1 MKINRKL
8 FTPPHI
14 FFTLFLTL
22 SLLTGCMTGD
32 DSKTTEYKLS
42 FSANGGTGE
51 MESITKEENEKI
63 NLPAVKFS
71 RTGFEFLNWNTVADG
86 SGTSYTDGAEFTFN
100 TDTTLHAQWK
110 EKKATP
116 SNPETP
122 ENPTQPE
129 QPQNPEIPS
138 TPKTTYTVTFD
149 ANGGN
154 GTIASISVEEGS
166 EITLPENTFTKTG
179 YSFAGW
185 ATYADGNV
193 SYSDKAKIPITG
205 NITLYAKW
213 TAITYTIT
221 YEPNGG
227 TNADGNPAGY
237 TFETETITLLA
248 PSRESFNFEGWY
260 TDSEFSETNKKTEI
274 TKGSTGNITL
284 YAKWTAITYTITYE
298 PNGGTNADGNPAGY
312 TSETETITLLAPSR
326 EYFDFGGWYT
336 DSEFSDSSRKTEIAK
351 GSTGNITLYAKWT
364 AITYTITYEANG
376 GTNADGNPASY
387 TFETETI
394 TLLAPSREYFDF
406 GGWYTDSEFSDS
418 SRKTELAKGSS
429 GNITLYVKWTVAA
442 ENAVN
447 AINSLPTGEHKIA
460 VTGQMTKD
468 NLNGVIAA
476 IKGNSNGA
484 KVYLDLG
491 GTAIDFYEW
500 QRCKFADCENLIGI
514 VIPAIESPDKNN
526 PIILIPD
533 LMFEGCKSLKTVIIL
548 NSSGK
553 YKIITFKDCTSLEYV
568 EIPTSIVC
576 IYGDAFDGCTA
587 LETITYKGKVEQ
599 WKQVKTDYKK
609 ENYKLMS
616 LNVQC
621 ENGTARGSDLI
632 KE

>member
-1 MKINRKL
+1 MIFSSSCCIIIRQYKSDKKPFKNRTADGESNENQLLYYPPLTPRL
-8 FTPPHI
+8 FT
-14 FFTLFLTL
+14 TLVAALFLF
-22 SLLTGCMTGD
+22 TGCMTGD

-86 SGTSYTDGAEFTFN
+86 SGTAYADSAEFIFN
-100 TDTTLHAQWK
+100 ADTTLHAQWK
-110 EKKATP
+110 EKKAAP
-116 SNPETP
+116 SNPE
-122 ENPTQPE
+122 N
-129 QPQNPEIPS
+129 PS

-154 GTIASISVEEGS
+154 GTIANISVEEGS
-166 EITLPENTFTKTG
+166 EITLPENIFTKSS
-179 YSFAGW
+179 YIFAGW
-185 ATYADGNV
+185 ATSADGNV
-193 SYSDKAKIPITG
+193 LYSDKAKISITG

-227 TNADGNPAGY
+227 TNADGNPASY

-248 PSRESFNFEGWY
+248 PSRQ
-260 TDSEFSETNKKTEI
+260 
-274 TKGSTGNITL
+274 
-284 YAKWTAITYTITYE
+284 
-298 PNGGTNADGNPAGY
+298 
-312 TSETETITLLAPSR
+312 
-326 EYFDFGGWYT
+326 YFDFGGWYT
-336 DSEFSDSSRKTEIAK
+336 DSEFSDSSKKNEITK
-351 GSTGNITLYAKWT
+351 GSTGNIMLYA
-364 AITYTITYEANG
+364 
-376 GTNADGNPASY
+376 
-387 TFETETI
+387 
-394 TLLAPSREYFDF
+394 
-406 GGWYTDSEFSDS
+406 
-418 SRKTELAKGSS
+418 
-429 GNITLYVKWTVAA
+429 KWTVAA

-468 NLNGVIAA
+468 NLNGVIEA

-491 GTAIDFYEW
+491 GITVDFYNWIKYSFKE
-500 QRCKFADCENLIGI
+500 CENLIGI
-514 VIPAIESPDKNN
+514 VIPSIEPPDNGSQY
-526 PIILIPD
+526 ILIPD
-533 LMFEGCKSLKTVIIL
+533 LMFEGCKNLKTVIIL
-548 NSSGK
+548 NSSGE
-553 YKIITFKDCTSLEYV
+553 YKIITFKNCTSLEYV

-576 IYGDAFDGCTA
+576 IDGDAFDGCTA
-587 LETITYKGKVEQ
+587 LETITYKGTVEQ

-621 ENGTARGSDLI
+621 ENGTASGSDLI

>member
-1 MKINRKL
+1 MFHFTWQTGLNKLEKNDSFMFLQNFPLFSSFIVIIFSPCCIMIRKRNRSKIERQMEKAMKINFFTYPPLTPRL
-8 FTPPHI
+8 FT
-14 FFTLFLTL
+14 TLVAV
-22 SLLTGCMTGD
+22 LLLFTGCMTGD

-86 SGTSYTDGAEFTFN
+86 SGTAYADSAEFIFN
-100 TDTTLHAQWK
+100 ADTTLHAQWK

-116 SNPETP
+116 STPETP

-129 QPQNPEIPS
+129 QPQNPETPS

-149 ANGGN
+149 ANGGS
-154 GTIASISVEEGS
+154 GTIANISVEEGS
-166 EITLPENTFTKTG
+166 EITLPKNTFTKSS
-179 YSFAGW
+179 YIFAGW
-185 ATYADGNV
+185 ATSADGDV
-193 SYSDKAKIPITG
+193 SYSDKAKITV
-205 NITLYAKW
+205 
-213 TAITYTIT
+213 
-221 YEPNGG
+221 
-227 TNADGNPAGY
+227 
-237 TFETETITLLA
+237 
-248 PSRESFNFEGWY
+248 
-260 TDSEFSETNKKTEI
+260 
-274 TKGSTGNITL
+274 TGNITL

-312 TSETETITLLAPSR
+312 TSETETITLLAPLR

-336 DSEFSDSSRKTEIAK
+336 DSEFSDSSKKNEITK
-351 GSTGNITLYAKWT
+351 GSTGNIMLYA
-364 AITYTITYEANG
+364 
-376 GTNADGNPASY
+376 
-387 TFETETI
+387 
-394 TLLAPSREYFDF
+394 
-406 GGWYTDSEFSDS
+406 
-418 SRKTELAKGSS
+418 
-429 GNITLYVKWTVAA
+429 KWTVAA
-442 ENAVN
+442 EKAVN
-447 AINSLPTGEHKIA
+447 AIKSLPTGEHKIA

-491 GTAIDFYEW
+491 GTAIDFYDW

-533 LMFEGCKSLKTVIIL
+533 LMFEGCKNLKSVIIL
-548 NSSGK
+548 NSSGE

-587 LETITYKGKVEQ
+587 LETITYKGTVEQ

-621 ENGTARGSDLI
+621 ENGTASGSDLI
-632 KE
+632 GE

>member
-1 MKINRKL
+1 MLYNDKKKKPFKNRTANGESNENQLLYYPPLTPRL
-8 FTPPHI
+8 FT
-14 FFTLFLTL
+14 TLVAALL
-22 SLLTGCMTGD
+22 LLTGCMTGD

-116 SNPETP
+116 STPETP

-129 QPQNPEIPS
+129 QPQNPETPS

-149 ANGGN
+149 ANGGS
-154 GTIASISVEEGS
+154 GTIANISVEEGS
-166 EITLPENTFTKTG
+166 EITLPKNTFTKSS
-179 YSFAGW
+179 YIFAGW
-185 ATYADGNV
+185 ATSADGDV
-193 SYSDKAKIPITG
+193 SYSDKAKITVTG
-205 NITLYAKW
+205 NTTLYAKW

-221 YEPNGG
+221 YE
-227 TNADGNPAGY
+227 A
-237 TFETETITLLA
+237 
-248 PSRESFNFEGWY
+248 
-260 TDSEFSETNKKTEI
+260 
-274 TKGSTGNITL
+274 
-284 YAKWTAITYTITYE
+284 
-298 PNGGTNADGNPAGY
+298 NGGTNADGNPAGY

-336 DSEFSDSSRKTEIAK
+336 DSEFSDSSKKNEITK
-351 GSTGNITLYAKWT
+351 GSTGNIMLYA
-364 AITYTITYEANG
+364 
-376 GTNADGNPASY
+376 
-387 TFETETI
+387 
-394 TLLAPSREYFDF
+394 
-406 GGWYTDSEFSDS
+406 
-418 SRKTELAKGSS
+418 
-429 GNITLYVKWTVAA
+429 KWTVAA

-491 GTAIDFYEW
+491 GTAIDFYDW

-533 LMFEGCKSLKTVIIL
+533 LMFEGCKNLKSVIIL
-548 NSSGK
+548 NSSGE

-587 LETITYKGKVEQ
+587 LGTITYKGTVEQ
-599 WKQVKTDYKK
+599 WKQVKTDFKDSK
-609 ENYKLMS
+609 YKLMS

-621 ENGTARGSDLI
+621 ENGTASGSDLI
-632 KE
+632 EE

>member
-1 MKINRKL
+1 MKINFFTTPPLTPRL
-8 FTPPHI
+8 FT
-14 FFTLFLTL
+14 TLVAA
-22 SLLTGCMTGD
+22 LLLFTGCMTGD

-86 SGTSYTDGAEFTFN
+86 SGTAYADSAEFIFN
-100 TDTTLHAQWK
+100 ADTTLHAQWK
-110 EKKATP
+110 EKKAAPAP
-116 SNPETP
+116 SNPE
-122 ENPTQPE
+122 N
-129 QPQNPEIPS
+129 PS

-185 ATYADGNV
+185 ATSADGNV
-193 SYSDKAKIPITG
+193 SYSDKAKISITG

-227 TNADGNPAGY
+227 TNADGNP
-237 TFETETITLLA
+237 
-248 PSRESFNFEGWY
+248 
-260 TDSEFSETNKKTEI
+260 
-274 TKGSTGNITL
+274 TG
-284 YAKWTAITYTITYE
+284 
-298 PNGGTNADGNPAGY
+298 
-312 TSETETITLLAPSR
+312 
-326 EYFDFGGWYT
+326 
-336 DSEFSDSSRKTEIAK
+336 
-351 GSTGNITLYAKWT
+351 
-364 AITYTITYEANG
+364 
-376 GTNADGNPASY
+376 Y

-418 SRKTELAKGSS
+418 SKKNEITKGST
-429 GNITLYVKWTVAA
+429 GNIMLYAKWTVAA

-447 AINSLPTGEHKIA
+447 AINSFPTGEHKIA

-491 GTAIDFYEW
+491 GTAIDFYDW

-514 VIPAIESPDKNN
+514 VIPTIESPDKDN

-533 LMFEGCKSLKTVIIL
+533 LMFEGCKNLKSVIIL
-548 NSSGK
+548 NSSDE
-553 YKIITFKDCTSLEYV
+553 YKIITFKNCTSLEYV

-587 LETITYKGKVEQ
+587 LETITYKGTVEQ
-599 WKQVKTDYKK
+599 WKQVKTDFKDLK
-609 ENYKLMS
+609 YKLMS

-621 ENGTARGSDLI
+621 ENGTASGSDLI

>member
-1 MKINRKL
+1 MKINFFTTPPLTPRL
-8 FTPPHI
+8 FT
-14 FFTLFLTL
+14 TLVAALL
-22 SLLTGCMTGD
+22 LLTGCMTGD

-71 RTGFEFLNWNTVADG
+71 RTGFEFLNWNTAADG
-86 SGTSYTDGAEFTFN
+86 SGTSYADGAEFTFN
-100 TDTTLHAQWK
+100 TDTMLHAQWK
-110 EKKATP
+110 EKKTA
-116 SNPETP
+116 
-122 ENPTQPE
+122 
-129 QPQNPEIPS
+129 PS
-138 TPKTTYTVTFD
+138 TSKTTYNVIFD
-149 ANGGN
+149 ANGGS

-166 EITLPENTFTKTG
+166 EITLPESTFTKSS
-179 YSFAGW
+179 YIFAGW
-185 ATYADGNV
+185 ATSADGNA
-193 SYSDKAKIPITG
+193 SYSDKAKISITG

-221 YEPNGG
+221 YEP
-227 TNADGNPAGY
+227 
-237 TFETETITLLA
+237 
-248 PSRESFNFEGWY
+248 
-260 TDSEFSETNKKTEI
+260 
-274 TKGSTGNITL
+274 
-284 YAKWTAITYTITYE
+284 
-298 PNGGTNADGNPAGY
+298 
-312 TSETETITLLAPSR
+312 
-326 EYFDFGGWYT
+326 
-336 DSEFSDSSRKTEIAK
+336 
-351 GSTGNITLYAKWT
+351 
-364 AITYTITYEANG
+364 NG

-418 SRKTELAKGSS
+418 SRKTEIAKGSS

-484 KVYLDLG
+484 KVYLNLG
-491 GTAIDFYEW
+491 GTAIDFYDW

-533 LMFEGCKSLKTVIIL
+533 LMFEGCKNLKTVIIL
-548 NSSGK
+548 NSSGE

-587 LETITYKGKVEQ
+587 LETITYKGTVEQ
-599 WKQVKTDYKK
+599 WKQVKTDFKDSK
-609 ENYKLMS
+609 YKLMS

-621 ENGTARGSDLI
+621 ENGTASGSDLI

>member
-1 MKINRKL
+1 MKINNKF

-14 FFTLFLTL
+14 IFTLFLTL
-22 SLLTGCMTGD
+22 SLFTGCMTGD

-86 SGTSYTDGAEFTFN
+86 SGTSYADGAEFTFN
-100 TDTTLHAQWK
+100 TDTMLHAQWK
-110 EKKATP
+110 EKKAAP
-116 SNPETP
+116 SNPE
-122 ENPTQPE
+122 N
-129 QPQNPEIPS
+129 PS

-149 ANGGN
+149 ANGGI

-166 EITLPENTFTKTG
+166 EITLPKNTFTKTG

-185 ATYADGNV
+185 ATSADGNV
-193 SYSDKAKIPITG
+193 SYSDKAKITVTG
-205 NITLYAKW
+205 NIMLYA
-213 TAITYTIT
+213 
-221 YEPNGG
+221 
-227 TNADGNPAGY
+227 
-237 TFETETITLLA
+237 
-248 PSRESFNFEGWY
+248 
-260 TDSEFSETNKKTEI
+260 
-274 TKGSTGNITL
+274 
-284 YAKWTAITYTITYE
+284 
-298 PNGGTNADGNPAGY
+298 
-312 TSETETITLLAPSR
+312 
-326 EYFDFGGWYT
+326 
-336 DSEFSDSSRKTEIAK
+336 
-351 GSTGNITLYAKWT
+351 
-364 AITYTITYEANG
+364 
-376 GTNADGNPASY
+376 
-387 TFETETI
+387 
-394 TLLAPSREYFDF
+394 
-406 GGWYTDSEFSDS
+406 
-418 SRKTELAKGSS
+418 
-429 GNITLYVKWTVAA
+429 KWTVAA

-447 AINSLPTGEHKIA
+447 AINTLPTGVHKIV

-468 NLNGVIAA
+468 NLNGVIEA

-491 GTAIDFYEW
+491 GITVDFYDWIKCSFKE
-500 QRCKFADCENLIGI
+500 CENLIGI
-514 VIPAIESPDKNN
+514 VIPSIEPLDNESQY
-526 PIILIPD
+526 ILIPD
-533 LMFEGCKSLKTVIIL
+533 LMFEGCKNLKTVIIL
-548 NSSGK
+548 NSSGE

-587 LETITYKGKVEQ
+587 LETITYKGTVEQ

-621 ENGTARGSDLI
+621 ENGTASGSDLI

>member
-1 MKINRKL
+1 
-8 FTPPHI
+8 
-14 FFTLFLTL
+14 
-22 SLLTGCMTGD
+22 MTGD

-51 MESITKEENEKI
+51 MESIIKEENEKI
-63 NLPAVKFS
+63 NLPAIKFS

-86 SGTSYTDGAEFTFN
+86 SGTAYADSAEFIFN
-100 TDTTLHAQWK
+100 ADTTLHAQWK
-110 EKKATP
+110 EKKAAP
-116 SNPETP
+116 SNPE
-122 ENPTQPE
+122 NPA
-129 QPQNPEIPS
+129 QPQNPTKPQQPQIPETPS
-138 TPKTTYTVTFD
+138 TPKTTYTVIFD

-185 ATYADGNV
+185 ATSADGNV
-193 SYSDKAKIPITG
+193 SYSDKAKISITG

-213 TAITYTIT
+213 T
-221 YEPNGG
+221 
-227 TNADGNPAGY
+227 
-237 TFETETITLLA
+237 
-248 PSRESFNFEGWY
+248 
-260 TDSEFSETNKKTEI
+260 
-274 TKGSTGNITL
+274 
-284 YAKWTAITYTITYE
+284 
-298 PNGGTNADGNPAGY
+298 
-312 TSETETITLLAPSR
+312 
-326 EYFDFGGWYT
+326 
-336 DSEFSDSSRKTEIAK
+336 
-351 GSTGNITLYAKWT
+351 
-364 AITYTITYEANG
+364 
-376 GTNADGNPASY
+376 
-387 TFETETI
+387 
-394 TLLAPSREYFDF
+394 
-406 GGWYTDSEFSDS
+406 
-418 SRKTELAKGSS
+418 
-429 GNITLYVKWTVAA
+429 VVA

-491 GTAIDFYEW
+491 GITVDFYDW

-533 LMFEGCKSLKTVIIL
+533 LMFEGCKNLKTVIIL
-548 NSSGK
+548 NSSGE

-587 LETITYKGKVEQ
+587 LETITYKGTVEQ
-599 WKQVKTDYKK
+599 WKQVKTDFKDSK
-609 ENYKLMS
+609 YKLMS

>member
-1 MKINRKL
+1 
-8 FTPPHI
+8 
-14 FFTLFLTL
+14 
-22 SLLTGCMTGD
+22 MTGD

-86 SGTSYTDGAEFTFN
+86 GGTSYTDGAEFTFN
-100 TDTTLHAQWK
+100 TDTMLHAQWK
-110 EKKATP
+110 EKKAAP

-138 TPKTTYTVTFD
+138 TSKTTYTVTFD
-149 ANGGN
+149 ANGGS
-154 GTIASISVEEGS
+154 GTIANISVEEGS
-166 EITLPENTFTKTG
+166 EITLPKNTFTKTG
-179 YSFAGW
+179 YNFAGW
-185 ATYADGNV
+185 ATSADGNV
-193 SYSDKAKIPITG
+193 SYSDKAKISI
-205 NITLYAKW
+205 
-213 TAITYTIT
+213 
-221 YEPNGG
+221 
-227 TNADGNPAGY
+227 
-237 TFETETITLLA
+237 
-248 PSRESFNFEGWY
+248 
-260 TDSEFSETNKKTEI
+260 
-274 TKGSTGNITL
+274 TGNITL

-326 EYFDFGGWYT
+326 QYFDFGGWYT
-336 DSEFSDSSRKTEIAK
+336 DSEFSETNKKTEITK
-351 GSTGNITLYAKWT
+351 GSTGNIMLCA
-364 AITYTITYEANG
+364 
-376 GTNADGNPASY
+376 
-387 TFETETI
+387 
-394 TLLAPSREYFDF
+394 
-406 GGWYTDSEFSDS
+406 
-418 SRKTELAKGSS
+418 
-429 GNITLYVKWTVAA
+429 KWTVAA

-468 NLNGVIAA
+468 NLNGVIEA

-491 GTAIDFYEW
+491 GTAIVFYDW
-500 QRCKFADCENLIGI
+500 QNCKFADCENLIGI
-514 VIPAIESPDKNN
+514 VIPSIEPPDNESQY
-526 PIILIPD
+526 ILIPD
-533 LMFEGCKSLKTVIIL
+533 SMFEGCKNLKSVIIL
-548 NSSGK
+548 NSSGE

-576 IYGDAFDGCTA
+576 IYSDAFDGCTA
-587 LETITYKGKVEQ
+587 LEAITYKGTVEQ
-599 WKQVKTDYKK
+599 WKQVKTDFKDSK
-609 ENYKLMS
+609 YKLMS

-621 ENGTARGSDLI
+621 ENGTASGFDLI

>member
-1 MKINRKL
+1 MKINFFTTPPLTPRL
-8 FTPPHI
+8 FT
-14 FFTLFLTL
+14 TLVAALL
-22 SLLTGCMTGD
+22 LLTGCMTGD

-116 SNPETP
+116 STP

-129 QPQNPEIPS
+129 QPQTPENPS

-166 EITLPENTFTKTG
+166 EIELPENTFTKTG

-185 ATYADGNV
+185 ATSADGNV
-193 SYSDKAKIPITG
+193 SYSDKAKISITG
-205 NITLYAKW
+205 NIMLYA
-213 TAITYTIT
+213 
-221 YEPNGG
+221 
-227 TNADGNPAGY
+227 
-237 TFETETITLLA
+237 
-248 PSRESFNFEGWY
+248 
-260 TDSEFSETNKKTEI
+260 
-274 TKGSTGNITL
+274 
-284 YAKWTAITYTITYE
+284 
-298 PNGGTNADGNPAGY
+298 
-312 TSETETITLLAPSR
+312 
-326 EYFDFGGWYT
+326 
-336 DSEFSDSSRKTEIAK
+336 
-351 GSTGNITLYAKWT
+351 
-364 AITYTITYEANG
+364 
-376 GTNADGNPASY
+376 
-387 TFETETI
+387 
-394 TLLAPSREYFDF
+394 
-406 GGWYTDSEFSDS
+406 
-418 SRKTELAKGSS
+418 
-429 GNITLYVKWTVAA
+429 KWTVAA

-447 AINSLPTGEHKIA
+447 AINSLPAGEHKIA
-460 VTGQMTKD
+460 VTGQMTKEK
-468 NLNGVIAA
+468 LNGVIAA

-491 GTAIDFYEW
+491 GITVDFYDW

-533 LMFEGCKSLKTVIIL
+533 LMFEGCKNLKTVIIL
-548 NSSGK
+548 NSSGE

-587 LETITYKGKVEQ
+587 LETITYKGTVEQ
-599 WKQVKTDYKK
+599 WKQVKTDFK
-609 ENYKLMS
+609 ESKYKLMS
-616 LNVQC
+616 LNIQC
-621 ENGTARGSDLI
+621 ENGTASGSDLI
-632 KE
+632 EE

>member
-1 MKINRKL
+1 
-8 FTPPHI
+8 
-14 FFTLFLTL
+14 
-22 SLLTGCMTGD
+22 MTGD

-86 SGTSYTDGAEFTFN
+86 SGTAYADSAEFIFN
-100 TDTTLHAQWK
+100 ADTTLHAQWK
-110 EKKATP
+110 EKKAAP
-116 SNPETP
+116 SNP
-122 ENPTQPE
+122 ENPTQPQNPTKPQ
-129 QPQNPEIPS
+129 QPQIPETPS
-138 TPKTTYTVTFD
+138 TLKTTYTVIFD

-185 ATYADGNV
+185 ATSADGNV
-193 SYSDKAKIPITG
+193 SYSDKAKISITG
-205 NITLYAKW
+205 NIMLYA
-213 TAITYTIT
+213 
-221 YEPNGG
+221 
-227 TNADGNPAGY
+227 
-237 TFETETITLLA
+237 
-248 PSRESFNFEGWY
+248 
-260 TDSEFSETNKKTEI
+260 
-274 TKGSTGNITL
+274 
-284 YAKWTAITYTITYE
+284 
-298 PNGGTNADGNPAGY
+298 
-312 TSETETITLLAPSR
+312 
-326 EYFDFGGWYT
+326 
-336 DSEFSDSSRKTEIAK
+336 
-351 GSTGNITLYAKWT
+351 
-364 AITYTITYEANG
+364 
-376 GTNADGNPASY
+376 
-387 TFETETI
+387 
-394 TLLAPSREYFDF
+394 
-406 GGWYTDSEFSDS
+406 
-418 SRKTELAKGSS
+418 
-429 GNITLYVKWTVAA
+429 KWTVAA

-447 AINSLPTGEHKIA
+447 AINSLPAGEHKIA
-460 VTGQMTKD
+460 VTGQMTKEK
-468 NLNGVIAA
+468 LNGVIAA

-491 GTAIDFYEW
+491 GITVDFYDW

-533 LMFEGCKSLKTVIIL
+533 LMFEGCKNLKTVIIL
-548 NSSGK
+548 NSSGE

-587 LETITYKGKVEQ
+587 LETITYKGTVEQ

-621 ENGTARGSDLI
+621 ENGTASGSDLI

>member
-1 MKINRKL
+1 
-8 FTPPHI
+8 
-14 FFTLFLTL
+14 
-22 SLLTGCMTGD
+22 MTGD

-149 ANGGN
+149 ANGGS
-154 GTIASISVEEGS
+154 GTIANISVEEGS
-166 EITLPENTFTKTG
+166 EITLPKNTFTKSS
-179 YSFAGW
+179 YIFAGW
-185 ATYADGNV
+185 ATSADGDV
-193 SYSDKAKIPITG
+193 SYSDKAKITVTG
-205 NITLYAKW
+205 NTTLYAKW

-227 TNADGNPAGY
+227 TNADGNPASY

-248 PSRESFNFEGWY
+248 PSRQ
-260 TDSEFSETNKKTEI
+260 
-274 TKGSTGNITL
+274 
-284 YAKWTAITYTITYE
+284 
-298 PNGGTNADGNPAGY
+298 
-312 TSETETITLLAPSR
+312 
-326 EYFDFGGWYT
+326 YFDFGGWYT
-336 DSEFSDSSRKTEIAK
+336 DSEFSDSSKKNEITK
-351 GSTGNITLYAKWT
+351 GSTGNIMLYA
-364 AITYTITYEANG
+364 
-376 GTNADGNPASY
+376 
-387 TFETETI
+387 
-394 TLLAPSREYFDF
+394 
-406 GGWYTDSEFSDS
+406 
-418 SRKTELAKGSS
+418 
-429 GNITLYVKWTVAA
+429 KWTVAA

-491 GTAIDFYEW
+491 GTAIVFYDW
-500 QRCKFADCENLIGI
+500 QSCKFADCENLIGI
-514 VIPAIESPDKNN
+514 VIPTIESPDKNN

-533 LMFEGCKSLKTVIIL
+533 LMFEGCKNLKTVIIL
-548 NSSGK
+548 NSSDE

-587 LETITYKGKVEQ
+587 LETITYKGTVEQ

-621 ENGTARGSDLI
+621 ENGTASGSDLI

>member
-1 MKINRKL
+1 MLYNDKKKKPFKNRTADGESNENQLLYYPPLTPRL
-8 FTPPHI
+8 FT
-14 FFTLFLTL
+14 TLVAA
-22 SLLTGCMTGD
+22 LLLFTGCMTGD

-86 SGTSYTDGAEFTFN
+86 SGTSYADGAEFTFN
-100 TDTTLHAQWK
+100 TDTMLHAQWK
-110 EKKATP
+110 EKKAAP
-116 SNPETP
+116 SNPE
-122 ENPTQPE
+122 N
-129 QPQNPEIPS
+129 PS

-149 ANGGN
+149 ANGGS

-185 ATYADGNV
+185 ATSADGNV
-193 SYSDKAKIPITG
+193 SYSDKAKISITG
-205 NITLYAKW
+205 NITVYA
-213 TAITYTIT
+213 
-221 YEPNGG
+221 
-227 TNADGNPAGY
+227 
-237 TFETETITLLA
+237 
-248 PSRESFNFEGWY
+248 
-260 TDSEFSETNKKTEI
+260 
-274 TKGSTGNITL
+274 
-284 YAKWTAITYTITYE
+284 
-298 PNGGTNADGNPAGY
+298 
-312 TSETETITLLAPSR
+312 
-326 EYFDFGGWYT
+326 
-336 DSEFSDSSRKTEIAK
+336 
-351 GSTGNITLYAKWT
+351 
-364 AITYTITYEANG
+364 
-376 GTNADGNPASY
+376 
-387 TFETETI
+387 
-394 TLLAPSREYFDF
+394 
-406 GGWYTDSEFSDS
+406 
-418 SRKTELAKGSS
+418 
-429 GNITLYVKWTVAA
+429 KWTVAA

-468 NLNGVIAA
+468 NLNVVIAA

-491 GTAIDFYEW
+491 GTAIDFYDW

-533 LMFEGCKSLKTVIIL
+533 LMFEGCKNLKTVIIL
-548 NSSGK
+548 NSSGE

-576 IYGDAFDGCTA
+576 IHGDAFDGCTA
-587 LETITYKGKVEQ
+587 LETITYKGTVEQ

-621 ENGTARGSDLI
+621 ENGTASGSDLI

>member
-1 MKINRKL
+1 MKINFFTTPPLTPRL
-8 FTPPHI
+8 FT
-14 FFTLFLTL
+14 TLVAALFLF
-22 SLLTGCMTGD
+22 TGCMTGD

-86 SGTSYTDGAEFTFN
+86 SGTAYADSAEFTFN
-100 TDTTLHAQWK
+100 TDTMLHAQWK
-110 EKKATP
+110 EKKTA
-116 SNPETP
+116 
-122 ENPTQPE
+122 
-129 QPQNPEIPS
+129 PS
-138 TPKTTYTVTFD
+138 TSKTTYNVIFD

-166 EITLPENTFTKTG
+166 EITLPKNTFTKTG
-179 YSFAGW
+179 YNFAGW
-185 ATYADGNV
+185 ATSADGNV
-193 SYSDKAKIPITG
+193 SYSDKAKISITG
-205 NITLYAKW
+205 NIMLYA
-213 TAITYTIT
+213 
-221 YEPNGG
+221 
-227 TNADGNPAGY
+227 
-237 TFETETITLLA
+237 
-248 PSRESFNFEGWY
+248 
-260 TDSEFSETNKKTEI
+260 
-274 TKGSTGNITL
+274 
-284 YAKWTAITYTITYE
+284 
-298 PNGGTNADGNPAGY
+298 
-312 TSETETITLLAPSR
+312 
-326 EYFDFGGWYT
+326 
-336 DSEFSDSSRKTEIAK
+336 
-351 GSTGNITLYAKWT
+351 
-364 AITYTITYEANG
+364 
-376 GTNADGNPASY
+376 
-387 TFETETI
+387 
-394 TLLAPSREYFDF
+394 
-406 GGWYTDSEFSDS
+406 
-418 SRKTELAKGSS
+418 
-429 GNITLYVKWTVAA
+429 KWTVAA

-491 GTAIDFYEW
+491 GTAIDFYDW

-514 VIPAIESPDKNN
+514 VIPTIESPDKDN

-533 LMFEGCKSLKTVIIL
+533 LMFEGCKNLKSVIIL
-548 NSSGK
+548 NSSDE

-587 LETITYKGKVEQ
+587 LETITYKGTVEQ
-599 WKQVKTDYKK
+599 WKQVKTDFKDPK
-609 ENYKLMS
+609 YKLMS

-621 ENGTARGSDLI
+621 ENGTASGSDLI

>member
-1 MKINRKL
+1 MIFSSSCCIIIRQYKSDKKPFKNRTADGESNENQLLYYPPLTPRL
-8 FTPPHI
+8 FT
-14 FFTLFLTL
+14 TLVAA
-22 SLLTGCMTGD
+22 LLLFTGCMTGD

-86 SGTSYTDGAEFTFN
+86 SGTAYADGAEFTFN
-100 TDTTLHAQWK
+100 TDTMLHAQWK
-110 EKKATP
+110 EKKAAP
-116 SNPETP
+116 SNP

-129 QPQNPEIPS
+129 QPQTPETPS

-149 ANGGN
+149 ANGGI

-166 EITLPENTFTKTG
+166 EIELPENTFTKTG

-185 ATYADGNV
+185 ATSADGNV
-193 SYSDKAKIPITG
+193 SYSDKAKISITG

-213 TAITYTIT
+213 T
-221 YEPNGG
+221 
-227 TNADGNPAGY
+227 
-237 TFETETITLLA
+237 
-248 PSRESFNFEGWY
+248 
-260 TDSEFSETNKKTEI
+260 
-274 TKGSTGNITL
+274 
-284 YAKWTAITYTITYE
+284 
-298 PNGGTNADGNPAGY
+298 
-312 TSETETITLLAPSR
+312 
-326 EYFDFGGWYT
+326 
-336 DSEFSDSSRKTEIAK
+336 
-351 GSTGNITLYAKWT
+351 
-364 AITYTITYEANG
+364 
-376 GTNADGNPASY
+376 
-387 TFETETI
+387 
-394 TLLAPSREYFDF
+394 
-406 GGWYTDSEFSDS
+406 
-418 SRKTELAKGSS
+418 
-429 GNITLYVKWTVAA
+429 VVA

-468 NLNGVIAA
+468 NLNGVIEA

-491 GTAIDFYEW
+491 GTAIVFYDW
-500 QRCKFADCENLIGI
+500 QNCKFADCENLIGI
-514 VIPAIESPDKNN
+514 VIPTIEPPDNEN
-526 PIILIPD
+526 QYILIPD
-533 LMFEGCKSLKTVIIL
+533 SMFEGCKNLKSVIIL
-548 NSSGK
+548 NSSGE

-576 IYGDAFDGCTA
+576 IHGDAFDGCTA

-599 WKQVKTDYKK
+599 WKQIKTDFQDSK
-609 ENYKLMS
+609 YKLMS

-632 KE
+632 EE

>member
-1 MKINRKL
+1 MLYNDKKKKPFKNRTANGESNENQLLYYPPLTPRL
-8 FTPPHI
+8 FT
-14 FFTLFLTL
+14 TLVAALF
-22 SLLTGCMTGD
+22 LLTGCMTGD

-42 FSANGGTGE
+42 FS
-51 MESITKEENEKI
+51 
-63 NLPAVKFS
+63 
-71 RTGFEFLNWNTVADG
+71 
-86 SGTSYTDGAEFTFN
+86 
-100 TDTTLHAQWK
+100 
-110 EKKATP
+110 
-116 SNPETP
+116 
-122 ENPTQPE
+122 
-129 QPQNPEIPS
+129 
-138 TPKTTYTVTFD
+138 

-185 ATYADGNV
+185 ATSADGNV
-193 SYSDKAKIPITG
+193 SYSDKAKISITG

-213 TAITYTIT
+213 T
-221 YEPNGG
+221 E
-227 TNADGNPAGY
+227 
-237 TFETETITLLA
+237 
-248 PSRESFNFEGWY
+248 
-260 TDSEFSETNKKTEI
+260 
-274 TKGSTGNITL
+274 
-284 YAKWTAITYTITYE
+284 ITYTITYE

-336 DSEFSDSSRKTEIAK
+336 DSEFSETNKKTEITK
-351 GSTGNITLYAKWT
+351 GSTGNIMLYA
-364 AITYTITYEANG
+364 
-376 GTNADGNPASY
+376 
-387 TFETETI
+387 
-394 TLLAPSREYFDF
+394 
-406 GGWYTDSEFSDS
+406 
-418 SRKTELAKGSS
+418 
-429 GNITLYVKWTVAA
+429 KWTVAA

-476 IKGNSNGA
+476 IKGNLNGA

-491 GTAIDFYEW
+491 GTAIDFYDW

-533 LMFEGCKSLKTVIIL
+533 LMFEGCKNLKTVIIL
-548 NSSGK
+548 NSSGE
-553 YKIITFKDCTSLEYV
+553 YKITFKDCTSLEYV

-587 LETITYKGKVEQ
+587 LETITYKGTVEQ
-599 WKQVKTDYKK
+599 WKQVKTDYKNSK
-609 ENYKLMS
+609 YKLMS

-621 ENGTARGSDLI
+621 ENGTAMGSDLI

>member
-1 MKINRKL
+1 MLYNDKKKKPFKNRTANGESNENQLLYYPPLTPRL
-8 FTPPHI
+8 FT
-14 FFTLFLTL
+14 TLVAALF
-22 SLLTGCMTGD
+22 LLTGCMTGD

-100 TDTTLHAQWK
+100 TDTMLHAQWK
-110 EKKATP
+110 EKKAAP
-116 SNPETP
+116 SNPE
-122 ENPTQPE
+122 NPD
-129 QPQNPEIPS
+129 QPQNPENPTKPQQPQTPETPS
-138 TPKTTYTVTFD
+138 TPKTTYTVIFD

-154 GTIASISVEEGS
+154 GTIANISVEEGS
-166 EITLPENTFTKTG
+166 EITLPENIFTKSS
-179 YSFAGW
+179 YIFAGW
-185 ATYADGNV
+185 ATSADGDV

-227 TNADGNPAGY
+227 TNADG
-237 TFETETITLLA
+237 
-248 PSRESFNFEGWY
+248 
-260 TDSEFSETNKKTEI
+260 
-274 TKGSTGNITL
+274 
-284 YAKWTAITYTITYE
+284 
-298 PNGGTNADGNPAGY
+298 
-312 TSETETITLLAPSR
+312 
-326 EYFDFGGWYT
+326 
-336 DSEFSDSSRKTEIAK
+336 
-351 GSTGNITLYAKWT
+351 
-364 AITYTITYEANG
+364 
-376 GTNADGNPASY
+376 
-387 TFETETI
+387 
-394 TLLAPSREYFDF
+394 
-406 GGWYTDSEFSDS
+406 
-418 SRKTELAKGSS
+418 
-429 GNITLYVKWTVAA
+429 KWTVAA

-476 IKGNSNGA
+476 IKGNLNGA

-491 GTAIDFYEW
+491 GTAIDFYDW

-533 LMFEGCKSLKTVIIL
+533 LMFEGCKNLKSVIIL
-548 NSSGK
+548 NSSGE

-587 LETITYKGKVEQ
+587 LGTITYKGTVEQ
-599 WKQVKTDYKK
+599 WKQVKTDYKNSK
-609 ENYKLMS
+609 YKLMS
-616 LNVQC
+616 LDVQC
-621 ENGTARGSDLI
+621 ENGTASGSDLI

>member
-1 MKINRKL
+1 MKINNKF

-14 FFTLFLTL
+14 IFTLFLTL
-22 SLLTGCMTGD
+22 SLFTGCMTGD

-51 MESITKEENEKI
+51 MESIIKEENEKI

-86 SGTSYTDGAEFTFN
+86 SGTAYADSAEFIFN
-100 TDTTLHAQWK
+100 ADTTLHAQWK
-110 EKKATP
+110 EKKAAP
-116 SNPETP
+116 SNPE
-122 ENPTQPE
+122 N
-129 QPQNPEIPS
+129 PS
-138 TPKTTYTVTFD
+138 TSKTTYTVIFD
-149 ANGGN
+149 ANGGS

-166 EITLPENTFTKTG
+166 EITLPESTFTKSS
-179 YSFAGW
+179 YIFAGW
-185 ATYADGNV
+185 ATSADGDV
-193 SYSDKAKIPITG
+193 SYSDKAKITVTG
-205 NITLYAKW
+205 NTTLYAKW

-221 YEPNGG
+221 YE
-227 TNADGNPAGY
+227 A
-237 TFETETITLLA
+237 
-248 PSRESFNFEGWY
+248 
-260 TDSEFSETNKKTEI
+260 
-274 TKGSTGNITL
+274 
-284 YAKWTAITYTITYE
+284 
-298 PNGGTNADGNPAGY
+298 NGGTNADGNPAGY

-351 GSTGNITLYAKWT
+351 GS
-364 AITYTITYEANG
+364 
-376 GTNADGNPASY
+376 
-387 TFETETI
+387 
-394 TLLAPSREYFDF
+394 
-406 GGWYTDSEFSDS
+406 
-418 SRKTELAKGSS
+418 S
-429 GNITLYVKWTVAA
+429 GNITLYVKWTVAV

-476 IKGNSNGA
+476 IKGNLNGA

-491 GTAIDFYEW
+491 GTAIYFYDW

-533 LMFEGCKSLKTVIIL
+533 LMFEGCKNLKSVIIL
-548 NSSGK
+548 NSSGE

-587 LETITYKGKVEQ
+587 LGTITYKGTVEQ
-599 WKQVKTDYKK
+599 WKQVKTDYKNSK
-609 ENYKLMS
+609 YKLMS
-616 LNVQC
+616 LDVQC
-621 ENGTARGSDLI
+621 ENGTASGSDLI

>member
-1 MKINRKL
+1 MIFSSSCCIIIRQYKSDKKPFKNRTANGESNENQLLYYPPLTPRL
-8 FTPPHI
+8 FT
-14 FFTLFLTL
+14 TLVAALF
-22 SLLTGCMTGD
+22 LLTGCMTGD

-100 TDTTLHAQWK
+100 TDTMLHAQWK
-110 EKKATP
+110 EKKAAP
-116 SNPETP
+116 SNPE
-122 ENPTQPE
+122 NPD
-129 QPQNPEIPS
+129 QPQNPENPTKPQQPQTPETPS
-138 TPKTTYTVTFD
+138 TPKTTYTVIFD

-193 SYSDKAKIPITG
+193 LYSDKAKIPITG

-213 TAITYTIT
+213 T
-221 YEPNGG
+221 
-227 TNADGNPAGY
+227 
-237 TFETETITLLA
+237 
-248 PSRESFNFEGWY
+248 
-260 TDSEFSETNKKTEI
+260 
-274 TKGSTGNITL
+274 
-284 YAKWTAITYTITYE
+284 
-298 PNGGTNADGNPAGY
+298 
-312 TSETETITLLAPSR
+312 
-326 EYFDFGGWYT
+326 
-336 DSEFSDSSRKTEIAK
+336 
-351 GSTGNITLYAKWT
+351 
-364 AITYTITYEANG
+364 
-376 GTNADGNPASY
+376 
-387 TFETETI
+387 
-394 TLLAPSREYFDF
+394 
-406 GGWYTDSEFSDS
+406 
-418 SRKTELAKGSS
+418 
-429 GNITLYVKWTVAA
+429 VAA

-447 AINSLPTGEHKIA
+447 AINSLPAGEHKIA
-460 VTGQMTKD
+460 VTGQMTKEK
-468 NLNGVIAA
+468 LNGVIAA

-491 GTAIDFYEW
+491 GITVDFYDW

-533 LMFEGCKSLKTVIIL
+533 LMFEGCKNLKTVIIL
-548 NSSGK
+548 NSSGE

-587 LETITYKGKVEQ
+587 LETITYKGTVEQ

-621 ENGTARGSDLI
+621 ENGTASGSDLI

>member
-1 MKINRKL
+1 MIFSSSCCIIIRQYKSDKKPFKNRTADGESNENQLLYYPPLTPRL
-8 FTPPHI
+8 FT
-14 FFTLFLTL
+14 TLVAA
-22 SLLTGCMTGD
+22 LLLFTGCMTGD

-86 SGTSYTDGAEFTFN
+86 SGAAYADSAEFIFN
-100 TDTTLHAQWK
+100 ADTTLHAQWK
-110 EKKATP
+110 EKKAAP
-116 SNPETP
+116 SNPE
-122 ENPTQPE
+122 NPA
-129 QPQNPEIPS
+129 QPQNPTKPQQPQIPETPS
-138 TPKTTYTVTFD
+138 TPKTTYTVIFD

-185 ATYADGNV
+185 ATSADGNV
-193 SYSDKAKIPITG
+193 SYSDKAKISITG
-205 NITLYAKW
+205 NIMLYA
-213 TAITYTIT
+213 
-221 YEPNGG
+221 
-227 TNADGNPAGY
+227 
-237 TFETETITLLA
+237 
-248 PSRESFNFEGWY
+248 
-260 TDSEFSETNKKTEI
+260 
-274 TKGSTGNITL
+274 
-284 YAKWTAITYTITYE
+284 
-298 PNGGTNADGNPAGY
+298 
-312 TSETETITLLAPSR
+312 
-326 EYFDFGGWYT
+326 
-336 DSEFSDSSRKTEIAK
+336 
-351 GSTGNITLYAKWT
+351 
-364 AITYTITYEANG
+364 
-376 GTNADGNPASY
+376 
-387 TFETETI
+387 
-394 TLLAPSREYFDF
+394 
-406 GGWYTDSEFSDS
+406 
-418 SRKTELAKGSS
+418 
-429 GNITLYVKWTVAA
+429 KWTVAA

-447 AINSLPTGEHKIA
+447 AINSLPTGEHKIV

-491 GTAIDFYEW
+491 GTAIDFYDW

-533 LMFEGCKSLKTVIIL
+533 LMFEGCKNLKTVIIL
-548 NSSGK
+548 NSSGE
-553 YKIITFKDCTSLEYV
+553 YKIITFKNCTYLEYV

-587 LETITYKGKVEQ
+587 LGTITYKGTVEQ
-599 WKQVKTDYKK
+599 WKQVKTDYKNSK
-609 ENYKLMS
+609 YKLMS
-616 LNVQC
+616 LDVQC
-621 ENGTARGSDLI
+621 ENGTASGSDLI

>member
-1 MKINRKL
+1 MLYNDKKKKPFKNRTADGESNENQLLYYPPLTPRL
-8 FTPPHI
+8 FT
-14 FFTLFLTL
+14 TLVAALL
-22 SLLTGCMTGD
+22 LLTGCMTGD

-86 SGTSYTDGAEFTFN
+86 SGTAYADSAEFIFN
-100 TDTTLHAQWK
+100 ADTTLHAQWK
-110 EKKATP
+110 EKKAAP
-116 SNPETP
+116 SNP
-122 ENPTQPE
+122 ENPTQPQNPTKPQ
-129 QPQNPEIPS
+129 QPQIPETPS
-138 TPKTTYTVTFD
+138 TLKTTYTVIFD

-185 ATYADGNV
+185 ATSADGNV
-193 SYSDKAKIPITG
+193 SYSDKAKISITG
-205 NITLYAKW
+205 NIMLYA
-213 TAITYTIT
+213 
-221 YEPNGG
+221 
-227 TNADGNPAGY
+227 
-237 TFETETITLLA
+237 
-248 PSRESFNFEGWY
+248 
-260 TDSEFSETNKKTEI
+260 
-274 TKGSTGNITL
+274 
-284 YAKWTAITYTITYE
+284 
-298 PNGGTNADGNPAGY
+298 
-312 TSETETITLLAPSR
+312 
-326 EYFDFGGWYT
+326 
-336 DSEFSDSSRKTEIAK
+336 
-351 GSTGNITLYAKWT
+351 
-364 AITYTITYEANG
+364 
-376 GTNADGNPASY
+376 
-387 TFETETI
+387 
-394 TLLAPSREYFDF
+394 
-406 GGWYTDSEFSDS
+406 
-418 SRKTELAKGSS
+418 
-429 GNITLYVKWTVAA
+429 KWTVAA

-447 AINSLPTGEHKIA
+447 AINSLPAGEHKIA
-460 VTGQMTKD
+460 VTGQMTKEK
-468 NLNGVIAA
+468 LNGVIAA

-491 GTAIDFYEW
+491 GITVDFYDW

-533 LMFEGCKSLKTVIIL
+533 LMFEGCKNLKTVIIL
-548 NSSGK
+548 NSSGE

-587 LETITYKGKVEQ
+587 LETITYKGTVEQ

-621 ENGTARGSDLI
+621 ENGTASGSDLI

>member
-1 MKINRKL
+1 MLYNDKKKKPFKNRTANGESNENQLLYYPPLTPRL
-8 FTPPHI
+8 FT
-14 FFTLFLTL
+14 TLVAALF
-22 SLLTGCMTGD
+22 LLTGCMTGD

-100 TDTTLHAQWK
+100 TDTMLHAQWK
-110 EKKATP
+110 EKKAAP
-116 SNPETP
+116 SNPE
-122 ENPTQPE
+122 NPD
-129 QPQNPEIPS
+129 QPQNPENPTKPQQPQTPETPS
-138 TPKTTYTVTFD
+138 TPKTTYTVIFD

-193 SYSDKAKIPITG
+193 LYSDKAKIPITG

-213 TAITYTIT
+213 T
-221 YEPNGG
+221 
-227 TNADGNPAGY
+227 
-237 TFETETITLLA
+237 
-248 PSRESFNFEGWY
+248 
-260 TDSEFSETNKKTEI
+260 
-274 TKGSTGNITL
+274 
-284 YAKWTAITYTITYE
+284 
-298 PNGGTNADGNPAGY
+298 
-312 TSETETITLLAPSR
+312 
-326 EYFDFGGWYT
+326 
-336 DSEFSDSSRKTEIAK
+336 
-351 GSTGNITLYAKWT
+351 
-364 AITYTITYEANG
+364 
-376 GTNADGNPASY
+376 
-387 TFETETI
+387 
-394 TLLAPSREYFDF
+394 
-406 GGWYTDSEFSDS
+406 
-418 SRKTELAKGSS
+418 
-429 GNITLYVKWTVAA
+429 VVA

-491 GTAIDFYEW
+491 GTAIDFYDW

-533 LMFEGCKSLKTVIIL
+533 LMFEGCKNLKTVIIL
-548 NSSGK
+548 NSSGE

-576 IYGDAFDGCTA
+576 IYSDAFDGCTA
-587 LETITYKGKVEQ
+587 LETITYKGTVEQ

-632 KE
+632 EE

>member
-1 MKINRKL
+1 MKINFFTTPPLTPRL
-8 FTPPHI
+8 FT
-14 FFTLFLTL
+14 TLVAALFLF
-22 SLLTGCMTGD
+22 TGCMTGD

-86 SGTSYTDGAEFTFN
+86 SGTAYADSAEFIFN
-100 TDTTLHAQWK
+100 ADTTLHAQWK
-110 EKKATP
+110 EKKAAP
-116 SNPETP
+116 SNPE
-122 ENPTQPE
+122 N
-129 QPQNPEIPS
+129 PS

-154 GTIASISVEEGS
+154 GTIANISVEEGS
-166 EITLPENTFTKTG
+166 EITLPENIFTKSS
-179 YSFAGW
+179 YIFAGW
-185 ATYADGNV
+185 ATSADGNV
-193 SYSDKAKIPITG
+193 LYSDKAKISITG

-227 TNADGNPAGY
+227 TNADGNPASY

-248 PSRESFNFEGWY
+248 PSRQ
-260 TDSEFSETNKKTEI
+260 
-274 TKGSTGNITL
+274 
-284 YAKWTAITYTITYE
+284 
-298 PNGGTNADGNPAGY
+298 
-312 TSETETITLLAPSR
+312 
-326 EYFDFGGWYT
+326 YFDFGGWYT
-336 DSEFSDSSRKTEIAK
+336 DSEFSDSSKKNEITK
-351 GSTGNITLYAKWT
+351 GSTGNIMLYA
-364 AITYTITYEANG
+364 
-376 GTNADGNPASY
+376 
-387 TFETETI
+387 
-394 TLLAPSREYFDF
+394 
-406 GGWYTDSEFSDS
+406 
-418 SRKTELAKGSS
+418 
-429 GNITLYVKWTVAA
+429 KWTVAA

-468 NLNGVIAA
+468 NLNGVIEA

-491 GTAIDFYEW
+491 GITVDFYNW
-500 QRCKFADCENLIGI
+500 IKYSFKDCENLIGI

-533 LMFEGCKSLKTVIIL
+533 LMFEGCKNLKSVIIL
-548 NSSGK
+548 NSSGE

-599 WKQVKTDYKK
+599 WKQVKTDFKDSK
-609 ENYKLMS
+609 YKLMS

-621 ENGTARGSDLI
+621 ENGTASGSDLI